1 MEGWRK
7 GGGVKDEEGE
17 ASKGERMERV
27 RGEAGGRE
35 WQERRDGRMAGG
47 KDG

>member
-1 MEGWRK
+1 M
-7 GGGVKDEEGE
+7 KDEEGE

-35 WQERRDGRMAGG
+35 WQERRAGRMTGG